1 MPIVLVP
8 GDYYDAEKD
17 DSEKLPIQLT
27 NLGELLPLSLGPED
41 LEFPRRP
48 S

>member
-8 GDYYDAEKD
+8 GDYYDLEKD
-17 DSEKLPIQLT
+17 GSEKVPIRVT
-27 NLGELLPLSLGPED
+27 NLGELLPLSFGPED
-41 LEFPRRP
+41 LEFPRKP